1 MSHHG
6 HSVTRKTMKTAHG
19 AVHGGRHFRTR
30 DHTLR
35 LAMLLWVAAAP
46 FAGGARDLQDYA
58 PDPAA
63 AQVLAD
69 YQRAQDE
76 GFLNQEAN
84 LDATRVMA
92 DTGRWRE
99 RIEELRGDPP
109 VYHYFRARIEYDL
122 FHRLSG
128 TGRAPADALNR
139 ALEHIQRFAAQK
151 VRFADGYA
159 LHGAILGQKI
169 AANPGSALLHARAA
183 KRATMTALRINPD
196 HQVAHLNLGFTFAN
210 APEAF
215 GGDRKAAVRHFRRAF
230 SGSAAAP
237 RAIAGVWL
245 SIMYHQLGDPRQ
257 AAEVIVEVME
267 FAPGF
272 PLAVATAR
280 ALADGT
286 DPLVYLER
294 LQHAG
299 E

>member
-1 MSHHG
+1 M
-6 HSVTRKTMKTAHG
+6 
-19 AVHGGRHFRTR
+19 HGGRHFWTR
-30 DHTLR
+30 GHTLR
-35 LAMLLWVAAAP
+35 LALLLWVAVAP

-109 VYHYFRARIEYDL
+109 AYHYLRARIEYDAYN
-122 FHRLSG
+122 RLSG

-159 LHGAILGQKI
+159 LHGAILGRKI

-210 APEAF
+210 TPEAV
-215 GGDRKAAVRHFRRAF
+215 RRRPQVAAVKHFRKAF

-245 SIMYHQLGDPRQ
+245 SIMYYQLGDHSAGGRRDRRG
-257 AAEVIVEVME
+257 V
-267 FAPGF
+267 GDC
-272 PLAVATAR
+272 AR
-280 ALADGT
+280 LSHW
-286 DPLVYLER
+286 R
-294 LQHAG
+294 R
-299 E
+299 